1 MFYLRPE
8 LSYCESRIKR
18 CGREKDLMNQAGEK
32 LFTRKDAGLLAAVL
46 LVAGA
51 AALFFGLPGRA
62 QGELV
67 RITVDGRLYG
77 EYELARDRN
86 IRVEE
91 GTHYNEVVI
100 RDKKV
105 YVAEADCPDRYCVKH
120 HEITKSMETIVC
132 LPHRMVVE
140 IVNVGAT
147 KWSAETDG
155 IWESGSHGKP
165 GDAGK
170 PGGFENIDGYTE

>member
-1 MFYLRPE
+1 
-8 LSYCESRIKR
+8 
-18 CGREKDLMNQAGEK
+18 MNKAGEK
-32 LFTRKDAGLLAAVL
+32 LFTKKDAGLLAAVL

-51 AALFFGLPGRA
+51 AALFFWFPGRA

-77 EYELARDRN
+77 EYELARDRQ

-105 YVAEADCPDRYCVKH
+105 YVTEADCPDKYCVMH
-120 HEITKSMETIVC
+120 HEIGKSKETIVC

-140 IVNVGAT
+140 IVSVGET
-147 KWSAETDG
+147 NSFGETDG
-155 IWESGSHGKP
+155 AGESGSYGETD
-165 GDAGK
+165 GAGES
-170 PGGFENIDGYTE
+170 GVFGEIDGYTE

>member
-1 MFYLRPE
+1 
-8 LSYCESRIKR
+8 
-18 CGREKDLMNQAGEK
+18 MNQAGEK

-51 AALFFGLPGRA
+51 AALFLGLPGRA

-105 YVAEADCPDRYCVKH
+105 YVTETDCPYR
-120 HEITKSMETIVC
+120 
-132 LPHRMVVE
+132 
-140 IVNVGAT
+140 
-147 KWSAETDG
+147 
-155 IWESGSHGKP
+155 
-165 GDAGK
+165 
-170 PGGFENIDGYTE
+170 